1 MFLNL
6 LFILLCAIDAKIIKN
21 IDIPICRNCVYYK
34 PEYYTDFSSE
44 VSKCV
49 FFGTKNIQTGVI
61 NTDFA
66 SLCRENED
74 KCGVE
79 GKYFEE
85 DTNVELKIWLHNII
99 RTLPFN
105 MSLLF
110 IFINIYIENVKP
122 K

>member
-1 MFLNL
+1 MLINL
-6 LFILLCAIDAKIIKN
+6 LFLLYTINAKIIKN

-34 PEYYTDFSSE
+34 PDSNFAFSSE
-44 VSKCV
+44 FGKCEY
-49 FFGTKNIQTGVI
+49 FGTKNIQTGVI
-61 NTDFA
+61 NTEFA

-85 DTNVELKIWLHNII
+85 DVNSELKILLHNII
-99 RTLPFN
+99 KNTPLN
-105 MSLLF
+105 ILVLL
-110 IFINIYIENVKP
+110 IFFNIYNEILKQ